1 MRNIGIRQLALAL
14 TVMTVLPLMAVLG
27 WSVITTGR
35 LDQQRVGE
43 QFSVTTHTAAQELR
57 QRIDAARQLIAAM
70 AAGGVPGMNDPDC
83 DARFAQLVHL
93 RPIYNNMFV
102 TDLSGRIVCAA
113 RPIPSAD
120 GQPASLGAR
129 PYFAAGMRATDPLV
143 AGWLPGLANGRPI
156 LPVVMPVRD
165 AQGRPV
171 AMVGASIDLLAF
183 VQGIRAELPA
193 DTGVTLWS
201 PEGALVTHAGPL
213 PPPDPNGTEPHPPPG
228 AGGALPAF
236 DPDFAIPIL
245 SLPAVQ
251 DLPERVMM
259 LETVSFGDE
268 ALTLGIS
275 MDEARL
281 FGPVRA
287 LMSSNFVLALWLAAG
302 LVTLSMAVMR
312 MALVR
317 PLGRLSHYAKAM
329 VRGEAPRHVPDV
341 STIRE
346 ISDLASTLDALSADL
361 AERETQRNRAEEAL
375 QRALAGMERTVA
387 ARTAELADAHE
398 AARLRARDLERGRN
412 RERIAGR
419 MTDLIQSCASVDE
432 AMGVLARMMPSLS
445 NGDRGRAFLHR
456 PGQTALEPAALW
468 GEPLLPGH
476 SITEDDCW
484 SLRLGHAHVSRA
496 EGTMPV
502 CRHLDGVPGRH
513 LCVPLIAHGEILGM
527 ITLERDGVDDR
538 TDWAEDEIA
547 ALDRVALSIAN
558 VKLRETLR
566 GMTIRDPLTGLYNRR
581 FADETLAREV
591 AVARRDGRPLAA
603 VMADIDH
610 FKRFNDAHGHEAGD
624 RVLRMTARVMADHF
638 RRSDVVCR
646 YGGEEFLILMPG
658 ATAADAAARAD
669 AFRRALAGT
678 VEESSGDAALGPVT
692 ISLGV
697 AVFPETVTDDGR
709 LIAAADAALYAAK
722 HAGRNRVMLDGQ
734 VQPADMLTG

>member
-35 LDQQRVGE
+35 LDQQRVGQ

-70 AAGGVPGMNDPDC
+70 AAGGVPGMNDSDC

-102 TDLSGRIVCAA
+102 TDMSGRIICTA
-113 RPIPSAD
+113 RPLPAVD

-129 PYFAAGMRATDPLV
+129 PYFAAALTATEPLV
-143 AGWLPGLANGRPI
+143 AGWLPGMANGRPI

-165 AQGRPV
+165 PQGRPV
-171 AMVGASIDLLAF
+171 AVVGASIDLLAF

-193 DTGVTLWS
+193 DSAVTLWS
-201 PEGALVTHAGPL
+201 SEGALVVHAGPV
-213 PPPDPNGTEPHPPPG
+213 PPPEPAGVASALRMGRNGGTAMAADVGSVTPV
-228 AGGALPAF
+228 F
-236 DPDFAIPIL
+236 
-245 SLPAVQ
+245 SLPAAQ

-259 LETVSFGDE
+259 LEAVSFGTE
-268 ALTLGIS
+268 SLTLGIS

-287 LMSSNFVLALWLAAG
+287 LMSSNFVLALWLSAG
-302 LVTLSMAVMR
+302 LVILSMAVMR
-312 MALVR
+312 MVLVR

-329 VRGEAPRHVPDV
+329 ARGEAPRHIPDV
-341 STIRE
+341 SKVRE
-346 ISDLASTLDALSADL
+346 ISDLASTLDALFADL
-361 AERETQRNRAEEAL
+361 AEREVQRNRAEDAL

-432 AMGVLARMMPSLS
+432 AMDVLARMMPSLS

-456 PGQTALEPAALW
+456 PGQAALEPAAVW
-468 GEPLLPGH
+468 GAPLLPGH
-476 SITEDDCW
+476 GITEDDCW

-496 EGTMPV
+496 DGTMPI
-502 CRHLDGVPGRH
+502 CRHLEAVPGRH

-527 ITLERDGVDDR
+527 VTLERDDTDDR
-538 TDWAEDEIA
+538 TDWAEGEIA

-603 VMADIDH
+603 IMADIDH

-638 RRSDVVCR
+638 RQSDVVCR

-658 ATAADAAARAD
+658 ATAADAVARAD

-678 VEESSGDAALGPVT
+678 VEESDDAALGPVT

-697 AVFPETVTDDGR
+697 AVFPETVEDDAR

-722 HAGRNRVMLDGQ
+722 HAGRDRVMLDGQ
-734 VQPADMLTG
+734 VQTAGILTG